1 MIHITTLTFNP
12 FQENTYIIWDDS
24 KDCWIIDPGCYSEKE
39 NNVLVEHINAN
50 KLKPVKLIHTH
61 CHIDHIFGN
70 QFVCDKYNLLPEIHK
85 SELPILQAG
94 KMVSEMYGVRYN
106 GSPMPAK
113 FWEEGD
119 ELLFNGKSLEIR
131 FTPGHSPGSICF
143 INHEQKWVIAG
154 DVVFYGSIG
163 RTDLPMGDYDTLI
176 KSIHDK
182 ILTLPDDY
190 TIYSGHG
197 PETTVGRERKS
208 NPFLLSRN

>member
-24 KDCWIIDPGCYSEKE
+24 KDCWIIDPGCYSERE
-39 NNVLVEHINAN
+39 NNILADHINSN

-70 QFVCDKYNLLPEIHK
+70 KFVCDKYNLLPELHRG
-85 SELPILQAG
+85 ELPILQAG
-94 KMVSEMYGVRYN
+94 KMVSEMYGVKYN
-106 GSPMPAK
+106 GSPMPEK

-119 ELLFNGKSLEIR
+119 GLLFNGKLLEIR